1 MLHNDF
7 IKENFMINWLKNLL
21 GFGTTTASDKESED
35 TITVSVKED
44 DVAERIKNN
53 PNWPFPEGTGSP
65 EINMNT
71 GQYSNTGAWPFP
83 TSISTV
89 NIDGQNAD
97 YLINVDGISTA
108 DISIDLSTP
117 SPAAATAPKNRKRRN
132 PKKVGAAKATPVAKP
147 ATKTNTPTLEVP
159 APAVKLS
166 PGPGRKRKAKK

>member
-1 MLHNDF
+1 
-7 IKENFMINWLKNLL
+7 MINWLKNLL

-83 TSISTV
+83 TSIGTV
-89 NIDGQNAD
+89 
-97 YLINVDGISTA
+97 NVDGISTA

-117 SPAAATAPKNRKRRN
+117 SPAAVTAPKNRKRRN
-132 PKKVGAAKATPVAKP
+132 LKKVGAAKATPAAKP
-147 ATKTNTPTLEVP
+147 ATKTNTPAPEVP

-166 PGPGRKRKAKK
+166 PGPGRKRKSKK

>member
-1 MLHNDF
+1 
-7 IKENFMINWLKNLL
+7 MINWLKNLL

-44 DVAERIKNN
+44 DVAEQIKNN

-117 SPAAATAPKNRKRRN
+117 SPAAVTAPKNRKRRN
-132 PKKVGAAKATPVAKP
+132 PKKVGAAKATPAAKP
-147 ATKTNTPTLEVP
+147 ATKTNTPAPEVP

-166 PGPGRKRKAKK
+166 PGPGRKRKSKK

>member
-1 MLHNDF
+1 
-7 IKENFMINWLKNLL
+7 MINWLKNLL

-44 DVAERIKNN
+44 DVAEEIKNN

-71 GQYSNTGAWPFP
+71 GTWPFP

-117 SPAAATAPKNRKRRN
+117 SPAAVTAPKNRKRRN
-132 PKKVGAAKATPVAKP
+132 LKKVGAAKATPAAKP
-147 ATKTNTPTLEVP
+147 ATKTNTPAPEVP

>member
-1 MLHNDF
+1 
-7 IKENFMINWLKNLL
+7 MINWLKNLL

-71 GQYSNTGAWPFP
+71 GAWPFP
-83 TSISTV
+83 TSIGTV
-89 NIDGQNAD
+89 
-97 YLINVDGISTA
+97 NVDGISTVA
-108 DISIDLSTP
+108 STP
-117 SPAAATAPKNRKRRN
+117 PAAAATAPKNRKRRN
-132 PKKVGAAKATPVAKP
+132 PKKVGAAKATPAAKP
-147 ATKTNTPTLEVP
+147 ATKTNTPAPEVP

-166 PGPGRKRKAKK
+166 PGPGRKRKSKK

>member
-71 GQYSNTGAWPFP
+71 GAWPFP
-83 TSISTV
+83 TSIGTV
-89 NIDGQNAD
+89 NIDGQAAD

-117 SPAAATAPKNRKRRN
+117 SPAAVTAPKNRKRRN
-132 PKKVGAAKATPVAKP
+132 LKKVGAAKATPAAKP
-147 ATKTNTPTLEVP
+147 ATKTNTPAPEVP

-166 PGPGRKRKAKK
+166 PGPGRKRKSKK

>member
-35 TITVSVKED
+35 TPVVSVKED
-44 DVAERIKNN
+44 NVTEEIKNN

-71 GQYSNTGAWPFP
+71 GAWPFP

-89 NIDGQNAD
+89 NIDGQAAD

-117 SPAAATAPKNRKRRN
+117 SPAAATAPKNRRRRN
-132 PKKVGAAKATPVAKP
+132 PKKVGTANATPAAKP
-147 ATKTNTPTLEVP
+147 ATKKKTNTPTPEVP

>member
-1 MLHNDF
+1 
-7 IKENFMINWLKNLL
+7 MINWLKNLL

-71 GQYSNTGAWPFP
+71 GAWPFP
-83 TSISTV
+83 TSIGTV
-89 NIDGQNAD
+89 NIDGQAAD

-117 SPAAATAPKNRKRRN
+117 SPAAVTAPKNRKRRN
-132 PKKVGAAKATPVAKP
+132 LKKVGAVKATPAAKP
-147 ATKTNTPTLEVP
+147 ATKTNTPAPEVP

-166 PGPGRKRKAKK
+166 PGPGRKRKSKK

>member
-1 MLHNDF
+1 
-7 IKENFMINWLKNLL
+7 MINWLKNLL

-44 DVAERIKNN
+44 DVAEQIKNN

-71 GQYSNTGAWPFP
+71 GTWPFP
-83 TSISTV
+83 TSIGTV
-89 NIDGQNAD
+89 
-97 YLINVDGISTA
+97 NVDGISTVA
-108 DISIDLSTP
+108 STP
-117 SPAAATAPKNRKRRN
+117 PAAAVTAPKNRKRRN
-132 PKKVGAAKATPVAKP
+132 PKKVGAAKATPA
-147 ATKTNTPTLEVP
+147 ATKTNTPTPEVP

>member
-1 MLHNDF
+1 
-7 IKENFMINWLKNLL
+7 MINWLKNLL

-44 DVAERIKNN
+44 DVAEEIKNN
-53 PNWPFPEGTGSP
+53 PNWPFPEGTDSP

-71 GQYSNTGAWPFP
+71 GTWPFP

-117 SPAAATAPKNRKRRN
+117 SPAAVTAPKNRKRRN
-132 PKKVGAAKATPVAKP
+132 LKKVGAAKATPAAKP
-147 ATKTNTPTLEVP
+147 ATKTNTPAPEVP

>member
-1 MLHNDF
+1 
-7 IKENFMINWLKNLL
+7 MINWLKNLL

-44 DVAERIKNN
+44 DVAEQIKNN

-117 SPAAATAPKNRKRRN
+117 SPAAVTAPKNRKRRN
-132 PKKVGAAKATPVAKP
+132 LKKVGAAKATPAAKP
-147 ATKTNTPTLEVP
+147 ATKTNTPAPEVP

-166 PGPGRKRKAKK
+166 PGPGRKRKSKK